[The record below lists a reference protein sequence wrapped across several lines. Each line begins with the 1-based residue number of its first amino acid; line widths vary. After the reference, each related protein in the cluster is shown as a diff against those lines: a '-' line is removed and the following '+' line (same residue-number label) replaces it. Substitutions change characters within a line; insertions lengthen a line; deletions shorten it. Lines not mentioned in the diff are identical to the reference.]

1 MVDVRQAIRIPGGGR
16 SRLRLAVRGRVQGV
30 GFRYTTC
37 RIADKYGLTGFVRNC
52 PDGTVQALMQGTANQ
67 IDLCISEIKDHF
79 GRFVRDVTLTEVPVN
94 PRYTD
99 IQITY

>member
-1 MVDVRQAIRIPGGGR
+1 MEQTAQKVVF
-16 SRLRLAVRGRVQGV
+16 RGRVQGV

-37 RIADKYGLTGFVRNC
+37 RIADKYSLTGFVRNR
-52 PDGTVQALMQGTANQ
+52 PDGTVEALMQGPATQ

-79 GRFVRDVTLTEVPVN
+79 GRYVRNISQAEAPVN

-99 IQITY
+99 FQISY